1 MLAKQVWRLINTPDS
16 LCARVLRSKYYS
28 DGDILKAGPKSGS
41 SFTWQSILAGMATLK
56 RGYTWRV
63 GNGEKINIYNDPW
76 IPSSPDRKIISPRGE
91 GNAILVSEL
100 TTKYGAWNEEK
111 LIELFNM
118 VDVNRI
124 MEIPLNNHGFDDFIA
139 WNFSTN
145 GQVLPP
151 TVASQIWSG
160 YHLQWRHK
168 FGPSASQLA
177 IPGLAVSNPV
187 WQIIWKLKVPN
198 KVKIFIWR
206 AMHGIVPLKAI
217 LAIDMWE
224 QKEGALFA
232 IMRLKT
238 YYIWYS
244 NVPWQRTFGN
254 C

>member
-1 MLAKQVWRLINTPDS
+1 
-16 LCARVLRSKYYS
+16 
-28 DGDILKAGPKSGS
+28 
-41 SFTWQSILAGMATLK
+41 
-56 RGYTWRV
+56 
-63 GNGEKINIYNDPW
+63 
-76 IPSSPDRKIISPRGE
+76 
-91 GNAILVSEL
+91 
-100 TTKYGAWNEEK
+100 
-111 LIELFNM
+111 
-118 VDVNRI
+118 

-206 AMHGIVPLKAI
+206 ALHGIVPLKAI
-217 LAIDMWE
+217 LANRHVG
-224 QKEGALFA
+224 KEGGGPICNNAAEDILHMVFKCPMAKDLWELLNLTQVIDVLHRIDQALWCWKPCLDK
-232 IMRLKT
+232 MR
-238 YYIWYS
+238 
-244 NVPWQRTFGN
+244 
-254 C
+254 

>member
-16 LCARVLRSKYYS
+16 LCARVLRSKYYP
-28 DGDILKAGPKSGS
+28 DGDILKAGLKSGS
-41 SFTWQSILAGMATLK
+41 SFTWQSILAGMATFK
-56 RGYTWRV
+56 RGYIWRV

-76 IPSSPDRKIISPRGE
+76 ILSSPDRKIISPRGE

-100 TTKYGAWNEEK
+100 ITEYGAWNEEK

-139 WNFSTN
+139 WNFSTT
-145 GQVLPP
+145 GQYMVR
-151 TVASQIWSG
+151 SG

-187 WQIIWKLKVPN
+187 WQIIWKLKVLK
-198 KVKIFIWR
+198 KVKIFI
-206 AMHGIVPLKAI
+206 
-217 LAIDMWE
+217 
-224 QKEGALFA
+224 
-232 IMRLKT
+232 
-238 YYIWYS
+238 
-244 NVPWQRTFGN
+244 
-254 C
+254 